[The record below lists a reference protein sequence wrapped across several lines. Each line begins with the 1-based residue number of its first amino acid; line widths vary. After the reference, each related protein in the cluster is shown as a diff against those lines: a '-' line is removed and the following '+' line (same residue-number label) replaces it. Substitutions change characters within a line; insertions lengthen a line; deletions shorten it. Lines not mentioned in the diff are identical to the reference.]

1 MSESIFWEPRPL
13 SIKTRLKSQAALLRS
28 AKGTSGSEAGGVA
41 KSRQP
46 VVVVVVVAVALVV
59 SDLSLEQQREQSLC
73 EDESAKGVRSTSQGW
88 VKGNRMA

>member
-1 MSESIFWEPRPL
+1 M
-13 SIKTRLKSQAALLRS
+13 LRNT
-28 AKGTSGSEAGGVA
+28 KGTSGSEAGGVA

-46 VVVVVVVAVALVV
+46 VVVVVVVVALVV

>member
-1 MSESIFWEPRPL
+1 M
-13 SIKTRLKSQAALLRS
+13 LRS
-28 AKGTSGSEAGGVA
+28 AKGTSGSEAGEVA

-46 VVVVVVVAVALVV
+46 VVVVAVALVV

>member
-1 MSESIFWEPRPL
+1 M
-13 SIKTRLKSQAALLRS
+13 LRNT
-28 AKGTSGSEAGGVA
+28 KGTSGSEAGEVA

-46 VVVVVVVAVALVV
+46 VVVVVVALVV
-59 SDLSLEQQREQSLC
+59 SDLSLERQREQSLC